1 MRFFPPLVRSSPVW
15 VARMRTLE
23 GAELWED
30 DPTTVF
36 MSDYLLSLDEQYD
49 RHATDLRKC
58 IRRAEEAEKQ
68 IRSLEV
74 QLAEAKA
81 QAARAESREAAAIE
95 ASKQAEDRH
104 SQQLKDFYLVT
115 RAKRRTL
122 TLEERECPILDGI
135 PIASMEKIQ
144 APIVDVPPTPPPME
158 ASQVISDTG
167 SVNGEE
173 ILPPTQPPLG
183 DGACSHAILPKDPSS
198 SEA

>member
-1 MRFFPPLVRSSPVW
+1 MSYTHEILPPLVRSSPVW

-23 GAELWED
+23 GAGLRED
-30 DPTTVF
+30 DPTMVF
-36 MSDYLLSLDEQYD
+36 MSDYLLFLDEQYD
-49 RHATDLRKC
+49 RQAADLRKS
-58 IRRAEEAEKQ
+58 IRRTEEAEKQ

-135 PIASMEKIQ
+135 PIASMEKI
-144 APIVDVPPTPPPME
+144 
-158 ASQVISDTG
+158 
-167 SVNGEE
+167 
-173 ILPPTQPPLG
+173 
-183 DGACSHAILPKDPSS
+183 
-198 SEA
+198 